1 MEPILTVS
9 ELTIAIKKQL
19 EGRFALVVV
28 RGEISNFK
36 EQASGHHY
44 FTLKDAESQISAVF
58 FRGNNKS
65 LTRPLKN
72 GDQVVVRGELSVY
85 APRGNYQIIVRDLQY
100 AGVGELLL
108 KLHELKAKLEAKGWF
123 DKQFKKPLP
132 HIPKTIGVVTS
143 PTGAVIQDILNV
155 LTRRLSNFHLI
166 LNPVKVQGE
175 GAAREIAQAIDDFNR
190 HGLADVLIVGRGGG
204 SLEDLWAFNEE
215 IVADAIFR
223 SKIPIVAA
231 VGHETDV
238 SIADFVA
245 DVRAPTPS
253 AAAELISAEK
263 AQLLQALSQ
272 STQRLDQSMHHLLHR
287 YHERLS
293 SMERQSAFSSP
304 YALLGT
310 ASQRLDDLQ
319 GQIDLSIQQKISS
332 TKMHL
337 QTLSRMKEAL
347 SPAQRIPLLRQKLTQ
362 LANHLKAIDPKNLL
376 SKGYAMVFDEQGSVV
391 TSSQEV
397 ASEDTVRIQ
406 WQDGQ
411 KKAIIAP

>member
-1 MEPILTVS
+1 MEPIFSVT
-9 ELTIAIKKQL
+9 ELTLAIKKQL

-58 FRGNNKS
+58 FRGNNRS

-72 GDQVVVRGELSVY
+72 GDQVIVRGELSVY

-123 DKQFKKPLP
+123 SKEYKKPLP
-132 HIPKTIGVVTS
+132 NLPKTIGVVTS
-143 PTGAVIQDILNV
+143 PTGAVIQDILHV
-155 LTRRLSNFHLI
+155 LTRRLSHFHLI

-190 HGLADVLIVGRGGG
+190 HNLADVLIIGRGGG

-215 IVADAIFR
+215 IVAEAIFR
-223 SKIPIVAA
+223 SKIPIVSA

-253 AAAELISAEK
+253 AAAEIISAER
-263 AQLLQALSQ
+263 AQLLYAVQQAAHH
-272 STQRLDQSMHHLLHR
+272 LDQAMHHILHR
-287 YHERLS
+287 YHERLE
-293 SMERQSAFSSP
+293 SMEHQGAFASP
-304 YALLGT
+304 FALLEN
-310 ASQRLDDLQ
+310 AAQRLDDLQ
-319 GQIDLSIQQKISS
+319 GQIDFGMQQKISS
-332 TKMHL
+332 TRMQL
-337 QTLSRMKEAL
+337 QSLSRMKETL
-347 SPAQRIPLLRQKLTQ
+347 SPAQRIPLLRQKLAQ
-362 LANHLKAIDPKNLL
+362 LASHLKAIDPKHLL
-376 SKGYAMVFDEQGSVV
+376 AKGYAIVFHEDTVV
-391 TSSQEV
+391 TSVQEV
-397 ASEDTVRIQ
+397 AAGETVRIQ

-411 KKAIIAP
+411 KKATIVP

>member
-1 MEPILTVS
+1 MESIFSVT
-9 ELTIAIKKQL
+9 ELTHAIKKQL
-19 EGRFALVVV
+19 ESKFALVVV

-72 GDQVVVRGELSVY
+72 GDQVIIRGELSVY

-108 KLHELKAKLEAKGWF
+108 KLHELKAKLQAKGWF
-123 DKQFKKPLP
+123 DPQHKKPLP

-155 LTRRLSNFHLI
+155 LSRRLSNFHLI
-166 LNPVKVQGE
+166 LNPVKVQGD
-175 GAAREIAQAIDDFNR
+175 GAAREIALAIDDFNKYS
-190 HGLADVLIVGRGGG
+190 LADVLIVGRGGG

-215 IVADAIFR
+215 IVAEAIFR
-223 SKIPIVAA
+223 SKIPIVSA

-253 AAAELISAEK
+253 AAAELVSAEK
-263 AQLLQALSQ
+263 AALLQALYQ
-272 STQRLDQSMHHLLHR
+272 MTQRFDLSMHHILHR
-287 YHERLS
+287 YEEKLY
-293 SMERQSAFSSP
+293 SMQRQSAFSSP
-304 YALLGT
+304 FALLGT
-310 ASQRLDDLQ
+310 AAQRLDDLQ
-319 GQIDLSIQQKISS
+319 MQIDLGLQQRMSLAK
-332 TKMHL
+332 TQL
-337 QTLSRMKEAL
+337 QTLDRMKEAL
-347 SPAQRIPLLRQKLTQ
+347 SPAQRIPLLRQKLGQ
-362 LANHLKAIDPKNLL
+362 LASHLRSIDPKNLL
-376 SKGYAMVFDEQGSVV
+376 SKGYAMVFQENGTVI
-391 TSSQEV
+391 TSSTE
-397 ASEDTVRIQ
+397 ALEGESVRLQ
-406 WQDGQ
+406 WKDGQ
-411 KKAIIAP
+411 KKAIIAS